1 MVETEGEQFSLRWNN
16 FHSNL
21 TSGFHA
27 LLQGEDLVD
36 VTLAAAGQFV
46 QAHKIVLSVCSPYFK
61 ELFKVNPC
69 RHPIVILKDVGH
81 KELVAILQ
89 FMYQGEVNVQQEELS
104 AFLKTAEMLQIKG
117 LTGDDSP
124 STNVPT
130 SVPDT
135 PERTPASRTQQPS
148 LLEPLVVQ
156 SEDPPVRP
164 YKRLRSEASA
174 PPPSSASVSSP
185 CVVNEDTNIVEIV
198 EISKPKVEPVE
209 YESDIE
215 EVDKLPNQD
224 DPLAQLLGGESSS
237 HSHQDSVQGATPI
250 FASIPGLSQDSGGSQ
265 DGGQDLPSAVQ
276 PKRCSRYRGAES
288 VLVIGRRFA
297 CEICHKSFTRRDTL
311 TGHIK
316 NLHGELQGPFYC
328 LKCGQLSKN
337 KKSLMTHMYDK
348 HGGQR

>member
-265 DGGQDLPSAVQ
+265 DGGQDHSIPVTILPVVMMHRKPSLNVTH
-276 PKRCSRYRGAES
+276 KRSYFPCEFCDKTFAWKNSLQTHVSNIHGDSR
-288 VLVIGRRFA
+288 
-297 CEICHKSFTRRDTL
+297 
-311 TGHIK
+311 
-316 NLHGELQGPFYC
+316 GPFPC
-328 LKCGQLSKN
+328 PLCGKLSKN
-337 KKSLMTHMYDK
+337 KKSLTTHLHDFHRK
-348 HGGQR
+348 

>member
-265 DGGQDLPSAVQ
+265 DGGQGSCSGDHKMCRYCGKMMRRASLKRHVMDQHFPTQRTPCHLCGKVFKNSTSLNSHMNFIHRQYKTIVKSTSAV
-276 PKRCSRYRGAES
+276 
-288 VLVIGRRFA
+288 
-297 CEICHKSFTRRDTL
+297 
-311 TGHIK
+311 
-316 NLHGELQGPFYC
+316 
-328 LKCGQLSKN
+328 
-337 KKSLMTHMYDK
+337 
-348 HGGQR
+348 

>member
-265 DGGQDLPSAVQ
+265 DGGQVAVAVGVGGRA
-276 PKRCSRYRGAES
+276 PLRCPLCPRTFVSKANM
-288 VLVIGRRFA
+288 LVHA
-297 CEICHKSFTRRDTL
+297 
-311 TGHIK
+311 K
-316 NLHGELQGPFYC
+316 NEHGDDRGPFSC
-328 LKCGQLSKN
+328 SICGRIAKN
-337 KKSLMTHMYDK
+337 KNSLRVHVYLYHRKNRDE
-348 HGGQR
+348 

>member
-265 DGGQDLPSAVQ
+265 DGGQ
-276 PKRCSRYRGAES
+276 
-288 VLVIGRRFA
+288 GRRRTLTRKIGPVP
-297 CEICHKSFTRRDTL
+297 CPVCYKTFTRNHDMKVHAR
-311 TGHIK
+311 
-316 NLHGELQGPFYC
+316 NLHGEDRGPFQC
-328 LKCGQLSKN
+328 IFCAQWSKN
-337 KKSLMTHMYDK
+337 SESMRK
-348 HGGQR
+348 HIANHHRTA